1 MSKSMAIL
9 IGVSI
14 YIVGIILIILLSP
27 VILIAG
33 FLSGIIL
40 LCIVIVV
47 LNIPI
52 GIVKEIAKQVKKW
65 RKNVEDLKNIQK

>member
-1 MSKSMAIL
+1 MLEIL
-9 IGVSI
+9 
-14 YIVGIILIILLSP
+14 GIILIILLSP

-47 LNIPI
+47 LSIPI